1 MKIRAVILIHRE
13 LRRMA
18 QADILVRTV
27 QQSGASGIDEYYSI
41 DVVDQ
46 NGVPRKSLNT
56 PDAVQAKRFINEV
69 KKQNP
74 KATING
80 GQDDPFA
87 DVVDPSSP
95 GSAGQP
101 DVPDP
106 NNPAPLSEVP
116 SPDQSEES
124 PFKPPDRNPGQP
136 DSGRIPARPASQTKD
151 TRYIEGVRATRLQDY
166 KKLTEQQ
173 RGALGVS
180 GVFGIKRLQPMID
193 RQDTACEKVI
203 RGLDNNAFI
212 VLGNDRVS
220 FPHTGYGGKGH
231 TQTDSIDIVV
241 GMGGPYPREYAE
253 EPADIAAT
261 DTTIDGTT
269 PRGNIQVPIKINP
282 NFFVDAAR
290 IYISQKTDI
299 DKNFGIAEMKGKSN
313 ERDATSPFNAK
324 SAIALKADNVRMI
337 ARESLRLVTGTDK
350 KNSQNGDISGE
361 NAGIELIANNDHTTL
376 QPLVLGDNLADGMKR
391 VLYHLEKIAQSM
403 HSYIKYQQKFNQA
416 IANHDH
422 VSPFFAL
429 NSLLNMDVFMKGLTL
444 DVDIASKVEV
454 DMLKHSHNVA
464 AVKSK
469 YFYDSGSKYIGS
481 PNNKTN

>member
-1 MKIRAVILIHRE
+1 
-13 LRRMA
+13 MA
-18 QADILVRTV
+18 QEDILFRTV
-27 QQSGASGIDEYYSI
+27 NQSGAAGINQYYSI

-56 PDAVQAKRFINEV
+56 TNAVEAKRFINEV

-74 KATING
+74 NATING
-80 GQDDPFA
+80 GQDNPLADTIDIQPADPA
-87 DVVDPSSP
+87 GPIISPS
-95 GSAGQP
+95 
-101 DVPDP
+101 P
-106 NNPAPLSEVP
+106 NNLDKLSETT
-116 SPDQSEES
+116 SSEQLEES
-124 PFKPPDRNPGQP
+124 PYKPPDRNPGQP
-136 DSGRIPARPASQTKD
+136 DSGRIPVRPPSQTKD
-151 TRYIEGVRATRLQDY
+151 TRYIAGVRSTRLQDY
-166 KKLTEQQ
+166 RKLSEQQ

-180 GVFGIKRLQPMID
+180 GVFGAKRLQPMID
-193 RQDTACEKVI
+193 RQNTACEKVI

-241 GMGGPYPREYAE
+241 GMAGPHPREYVE

-290 IYISQKTDI
+290 IYISQKTDV

-313 ERDATSPFNAK
+313 IRDAASPFNAK
-324 SAIALKADNVRMI
+324 SAVALKADNVRLI

-376 QPLVLGDNLADGMKR
+376 QPLVLGDNLAEGMKR
-391 VLYHLEKIAQSM
+391 VMFHVEKIAQSM

-429 NSLLNMDVFMKGLTL
+429 NSLLNLDVFMKGLTL
-444 DVDIASKVEV
+444 DVDVASKVEV
-454 DMLKHSHNVA
+454 DMLKHSHNLA